1 MAVEDQLLVPGILNG
16 NVFIGLQ
23 PPRAFEEKAE
33 EMYHNTDIPC
43 PHQYLAFYRWVDEV
57 FEADLVV
64 HVGTHGTLEWLP
76 GKEVGLS
83 KDCYTDI
90 CMGTMP
96 HLYIYIINAAGEG
109 TQAKRRSYAGLVDHM
124 IPPMVES
131 GVYDELAK
139 MDELMRQYYHVRASD
154 PQKLPYVAEEIL
166 ELAQTMNLTL
176 DLDITD
182 EALAA
187 NPEDCILRMHAW
199 VCKVQASDIN
209 DGFHIL
215 GMLQGREQVRN
226 TLKALV
232 RNRNGNVPS
241 LRQALCALRGLD
253 FETLLAEPETPT
265 GDGKSYGIL
274 LREIDAL
281 GQTIFQKLDEI
292 DYDAAFIESLLE
304 AFDSAYQA
312 DREPLNILLK
322 YVCTDLL
329 PRLQK
334 VTDELDHFIEG
345 INGQFVPPGQAGAP
359 TRGNAH
365 ILPTGRN
372 FYTVDPGAMPS
383 RAAWEIGKILG
394 DQLIE
399 RYLRDSGRYPESISM
414 LVWATDAMRT
424 YGDDVA
430 ETFYLLGVKPVWLGN
445 TERVV
450 GIEVIPLEEL
460 GRPRIDVTLRITGLF
475 RDAFP
480 NLIERVEDA
489 VNLVAS
495 LDEAE
500 TDNFIRKHVAEDI
513 AELTALA

>member
-1 MAVEDQLLVPGILNG
+1 
-16 NVFIGLQ
+16 
-23 PPRAFEEKAE
+23 
-33 EMYHNTDIPC
+33 
-43 PHQYLAFYRWVDEV
+43 
-57 FEADLVV
+57 
-64 HVGTHGTLEWLP
+64 
-76 GKEVGLS
+76 
-83 KDCYTDI
+83 
-90 CMGTMP
+90 
-96 HLYIYIINAAGEG
+96 
-109 TQAKRRSYAGLVDHM
+109 
-124 IPPMVES
+124 
-131 GVYDELAK
+131 
-139 MDELMRQYYHVRASD
+139 
-154 PQKLPYVAEEIL
+154 
-166 ELAQTMNLTL
+166 
-176 DLDITD
+176 
-182 EALAA
+182 
-187 NPEDCILRMHAW
+187 
-199 VCKVQASDIN
+199 
-209 DGFHIL
+209 
-215 GMLQGREQVRN
+215 MLQEENKAN

-232 RNRNGNVPS
+232 RNRNGMYLLS
-241 LRQALCALRGLD
+241 QALCARGLD

-513 AELTALA
+513 AELTALGTDLNEAQELALLRVFGDAPGSYGAGVAHVVGSKKWEDVTDLGQVYTTGQSCLWKNGMVINSRKSFSPDEEI